1 MTVSKP
7 ANITWHTVQM
17 QFCKTCKYG
26 KKSTYEWNEKTI
38 MRIECHRHPPK
49 LYKLSGLGYPQPC
62 FPELKEDCWCGDWKV
77 KNGLTN
83 IIKVKNGMGGIFD
96 EGKNKKQ

>member
-1 MTVSKP
+1 MSAWVIFLMIATCFVLIK
-7 ANITWHTVQM
+7 M

-49 LYKLSGLGYPQPC
+49 LYKLSGLDYPQPC
-62 FPELKEDCWCGDWKV
+62 FPELKEDCWCGDWK
-77 KNGLTN
+77 
-83 IIKVKNGMGGIFD
+83 GGIFD